1 VVAAVFQAVAAF
13 RAAAAASGAGEL
25 RDRGD
30 AMSMLSEA
38 DGRRIEEA
46 IRALEKKS
54 ATELV
59 VAVLP
64 RSGDYWQA
72 RLVVA
77 VAWSLATAHA
87 LLQFR
92 PDLPPIVAVLLQVPV
107 GIATFLL
114 FGRGTLARQLLP
126 RGAATESVE
135 RRAFEL
141 FSSRGLTRTRDRTG
155 MLILVSELER
165 RVVILGDRGIHER
178 VGDAGWREHVDHVID
193 AIHRGAL
200 AQGLLDVIERLGAAH
215 EAANPVRPDDANE
228 LPDDLL
234 RR

>member
-1 VVAAVFQAVAAF
+1 
-13 RAAAAASGAGEL
+13 
-25 RDRGD
+25 
-30 AMSMLSEA
+30 MSMLSEA

-59 VAVLP
+59 VAVIP
-64 RSGDYWQA
+64 RSGDYWRA

-77 VAWSLATAHA
+77 VAWSLAAAHA

-92 PDLPPIVAVLLQVPV
+92 PDLPPYLAVLLQVPV
-107 GIATFLL
+107 GIATFYV

-135 RRAFEL
+135 RRALEL

-178 VGDAGWREHVDHVID
+178 VGDAGWREHVDHVIE
-193 AIHRGAL
+193 AIHDGELTR
-200 AQGLLDVIERLGAAH
+200 GLLEVIERLGAAH
-215 EAANPVRPDDANE
+215 AASNPIRADDANE
-228 LPDDLL
+228 LPDDVV